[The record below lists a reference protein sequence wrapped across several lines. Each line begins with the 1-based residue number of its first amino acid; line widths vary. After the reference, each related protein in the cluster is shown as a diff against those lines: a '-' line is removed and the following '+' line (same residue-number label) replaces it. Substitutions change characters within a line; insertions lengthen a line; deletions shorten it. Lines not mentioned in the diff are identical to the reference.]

1 MHWTII
7 GGGLQ
12 GTTIALKLKNEGL
25 KNEALTIIDPY
36 SSLCE
41 RFNIYTQRISMPY
54 LRSPFVH
61 HIHPKPFHLK
71 QYARYHQYTSAY
83 YCPYKRPQRD
93 MFMHHVHDLIHQF
106 KLNDCHIQGKVEA
119 INKSRGKWCIKL
131 STGDKM
137 ITDCVVIANGY
148 TQTPFI
154 PEIFRNKANVKHI
167 FADNYHASLD
177 KDTQHV
183 VGSGISAAHLTL
195 KLLNEHNHQLVHLW
209 MNKDIEIHNF
219 DADPGWLGPKKLN
232 YLASI
237 SSSDARMKLIE
248 DERHSGS
255 MPMELFLRLK
265 KYVQSGRLVI
275 HMSQID
281 DVTESYIIAAGKYFE
296 YKHIL
301 LATGFY
307 NQLLTQP
314 LIKNLIQNEQAPLNQ
329 SGYPSL
335 SNELEWLN
343 QLFVAGGLADLE
355 LGPFARN
362 IMGGKESAERI
373 SKAYKRLNK
382 KIS

>member
-1 MHWTII
+1 
-7 GGGLQ
+7 
-12 GTTIALKLKNEGL
+12 
-25 KNEALTIIDPY
+25 
-36 SSLCE
+36 
-41 RFNIYTQRISMPY
+41 MPY

-83 YCPYKRPQRD
+83 YGPYKRPQRD

-137 ITDCVVIANGY
+137 ITIVPIRHSY
-148 TQTPFI
+148 LKFS
-154 PEIFRNKANVKHI
+154 EIKRM

-209 MNKDIEIHNF
+209 MNKDIEIHDF

-275 HMSQID
+275 HTSQID
-281 DVTESYIIAAGKYFE
+281 DVTESYIISAGKYFE

-314 LIKNLIQNEQAPLNQ
+314 LIKILFKTNKHHLINQ
-329 SGYPSL
+329 VIL
-335 SNELEWLN
+335 LCQTN
-343 QLFVAGGLADLE
+343 
-355 LGPFARN
+355 
-362 IMGGKESAERI
+362 
-373 SKAYKRLNK
+373 
-382 KIS
+382 

>member
-83 YCPYKRPQRD
+83 YGPYKRPQRD

-148 TQTPFI
+148 
-154 PEIFRNKANVKHI
+154 
-167 FADNYHASLD
+167 
-177 KDTQHV
+177 
-183 VGSGISAAHLTL
+183 
-195 KLLNEHNHQLVHLW
+195 NE
-209 MNKDIEIHNF
+209 E
-219 DADPGWLGPKKLN
+219 
-232 YLASI
+232 
-237 SSSDARMKLIE
+237 
-248 DERHSGS
+248 
-255 MPMELFLRLK
+255 
-265 KYVQSGRLVI
+265 
-275 HMSQID
+275 
-281 DVTESYIIAAGKYFE
+281 
-296 YKHIL
+296 
-301 LATGFY
+301 
-307 NQLLTQP
+307 
-314 LIKNLIQNEQAPLNQ
+314 
-329 SGYPSL
+329 
-335 SNELEWLN
+335 
-343 QLFVAGGLADLE
+343 
-355 LGPFARN
+355 
-362 IMGGKESAERI
+362 
-373 SKAYKRLNK
+373 
-382 KIS
+382 